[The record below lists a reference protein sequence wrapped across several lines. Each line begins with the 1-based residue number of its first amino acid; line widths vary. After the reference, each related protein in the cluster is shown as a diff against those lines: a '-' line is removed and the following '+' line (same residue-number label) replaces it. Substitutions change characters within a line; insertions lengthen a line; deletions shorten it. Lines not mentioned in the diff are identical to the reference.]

1 MDSVRI
7 LFHRS
12 WKVCTN
18 RFWLDDWKKR
28 KTKKIKMEY
37 KVFRIEE
44 GGETTHVCCEKIEEV
59 TDIYCEGFD
68 IETYDLDGDIM
79 IVEVPK
85 EKWNKVAIQFEEGIE
100 DSRIDI
106 WMETPDNSIICSTAW
121 L

>member
-1 MDSVRI
+1 
-7 LFHRS
+7 
-12 WKVCTN
+12 
-18 RFWLDDWKKR
+18 LDDWKKR